1 MRLFFVLLLLQSCTT
16 FAQPLTL
23 KIDAITSKDTSEKER
38 VFTINYQLKNNTDD
52 TLNFF
57 FEPKKI
63 SPSTGG
69 SMTKE
74 IYYKI
79 FEDDKLIEIGA
90 VFNQFTSEETDF
102 NFDETISKEQ
112 RDSIIIAFFA
122 KKVEEEPAKLFKIFK
137 EKGTEGL
144 LDPSN
149 DYIQRIF
156 KKNSNYYHTL
166 FPHQTEHFEATFK
179 WNKNRYYYNE
189 PNEFYLDIN
198 AKHYFEITLVALK
211 EEFKGKVDDELFE
224 KIMKNP
230 NFIKGVFVSSK
241 VQIDFSGN

>member
-23 KIDAITSKDTSEKER
+23 KIDAITSKDASEKER
-38 VFTINYQLKNNTDD
+38 VFTVNYQLKNNTND
-52 TLNFF
+52 TLHFF
-57 FEPKKI
+57 FEPKNI

-79 FEDDKLIEIGA
+79 FEDNKFIEIGVA
-90 VFNQFTSEETDF
+90 FNQFTSEETDF
-102 NFDETISKEQ
+102 NFDETVSKEQ
-112 RDSIIIAFFA
+112 RDSIIIAFIA

-137 EKGTEGL
+137 EKGIEGV

-149 DYIQRIF
+149 DYIQNIY
-156 KKNSNYYHTL
+156 KKQNNYYHTL
-166 FPHQTEHFEATFK
+166 LPNQTEHFEATFK
-179 WNKNRYYYNE
+179 WNKNRYYYHE
-189 PNEFYLDIN
+189 PNEFYLDEN

-211 EEFKGKVDDELFE
+211 EEFKDKVDDELFE

-230 NFIKGVFVSSK
+230 NFIKGVFVSNK
-241 VQIDFSGN
+241 VEINFNK

>member
-1 MRLFFVLLLLQSCTT
+1 
-16 FAQPLTL
+16 
-23 KIDAITSKDTSEKER
+23 
-38 VFTINYQLKNNTDD
+38 
-52 TLNFF
+52 
-57 FEPKKI
+57 
-63 SPSTGG
+63 
-69 SMTKE
+69 MTKE

-79 FEDDKLIEIGA
+79 FEDDKFSEIGA
-90 VFNQFTSEETDF
+90 AFNQFTSDETDF

-137 EKGTEGL
+137 EKGTDGL

-166 FPHQTEHFEATFK
+166 FPHQTEHFKATFK

-230 NFIKGVFVSSK
+230 NFIKGVFVSNK